1 MIYSIYGKLVEKAE
15 NFVVINCNGMGFCC
29 FTTANIISKLGNVGD
44 TVSLYTYLNVKED
57 LMELYGFCSK
67 KELTAFKM
75 LIGVSGVG
83 AKFALAILSVLS
95 PEDIILNIKLEN
107 PKAFTAAHG
116 VGLKLAQRIIL
127 ELKSKLK
134 DEVYNTN
141 GIGSAILPSSN
152 MLEALS
158 ALQALGYSQAE
169 ASAAIKGCNESM
181 EVGEIIKHSL
191 KILAKPKKQK

>member
-1 MIYSIYGKLVEKAE
+1 M
-15 NFVVINCNGMGFCC
+15 
-29 FTTANIISKLGNVGD
+29 
-44 TVSLYTYLNVKED
+44 
-57 LMELYGFCSK
+57 
-67 KELTAFKM
+67 
-75 LIGVSGVG
+75 
-83 AKFALAILSVLS
+83 
-95 PEDIILNIKLEN
+95 
-107 PKAFTAAHG
+107 
-116 VGLKLAQRIIL
+116 

-181 EVGEIIKHSL
+181 EVEEVIRCGL
-191 KILAKPKKQK
+191 KILAKPKK

>member
-1 MIYSIYGKLVEKAE
+1 
-15 NFVVINCNGMGFCC
+15 MGFCC

-107 PKAFTAAHG
+107 PKAFTTAHG

-141 GIGSAILPSSN
+141 GIGSAVLPSSN

-191 KILAKPKKQK
+191 KILAKPKK